1 MVIVRV
7 AQQQQAACV
16 FRAGLHQ
23 SLELSTNLC
32 KVSQC
37 LEKIISRINSRML
50 TKPQTTGPNSHPHVS
65 LAYCLDR
72 FFIVK
77 ALVVNFN

>member
-23 SLELSTNLC
+23 SLELSTNLR

-37 LEKIISRINSRML
+37 LEKIIFN
-50 TKPQTTGPNSHPHVS
+50 QTADQVS
-65 LAYCLDR
+65 QIHIHLQ
-72 FFIVK
+72 
-77 ALVVNFN
+77 